1 MVDIAGPRPLPRVN
15 ARLERKLQRFAAMIV
30 VATLSGVA
38 VGLTRSGSGAAS
50 LMAGAT
56 YSFLLGFLIGAVELF
71 VLEDWDWL
79 NRGRNSS
86 I

>member
-1 MVDIAGPRPLPRVN
+1 MN
-15 ARLERKLQRFAAMIV
+15 ARLERKLQRFAAVIV

-56 YSFLLGFLIGAVELF
+56 YGFLLGFLIGAVELF

-79 NRGRNSS
+79 NRGLNSS